1 MVIITHFLT
10 MGWLMAFRWSRFNA
24 NSHGWAAI
32 SLDALVLRE
41 TLLAFFNSFLWCT
54 IGIYSG
60 ILFIHQNLYDF
71 KYLCNIWIIFF
82 TSVSCLIYTY
92 LGHYLGPYR
101 SHQGSTSSLHHKNLG
116 FFHLP
121 DFPLQCMILK
131 EIQFNKFKH
140 WKAYFIV

>member
-71 KYLCNIWIIFF
+71 KYLCNIWIIFSLAFPVWYIPTLATTLVLTGAIREAHQAF
-82 TSVSCLIYTY
+82 TTRTSAFSISRISLYSAWFWK
-92 LGHYLGPYR
+92 R
-101 SHQGSTSSLHHKNLG
+101 SNSTNLST
-116 FFHLP
+116 
-121 DFPLQCMILK
+121 
-131 EIQFNKFKH
+131 EKH
-140 WKAYFIV
+140 IS